1 MPRGSRVPGALRV
14 LMVSGCCAL
23 SLACG
28 RVDGKREVPPPAP
41 GEKVVLFVTT
51 ELKGTIEPCG
61 CNSDPMGDIARTAA
75 LVEEARRGGAA
86 VLVLDGGSLLYSQT
100 RIAPESAEQERLKAD
115 LVVDF
120 YGKTLEAAAIGLGPY
135 DLSMGAQAV
144 RPPRQA
150 ANLPAAA
157 GVATRP
163 PEIVQAGKVVVGVF
177 GVVSPDALAP
187 AGIRAGDP
195 VAAARDATA
204 DLRRR
209 GAGVVVALAHMT
221 RKDARDLARKVSGI
235 DFVVVGQNAPGSP
248 AKLVEAPEA
257 AGTAWLVQPAD
268 RGQVVSRIDIAVRG
282 SGARMV
288 DAIGE
293 ERAKV
298 ESADLEARAADLR
311 AELAKW
317 KSDPSADR
325 AFVGEKQK
333 ELSELEAERARLAAH
348 PLQIPEQGS
357 WFTLSQVRV
366 RRRLACDRAVVARKT
381 ELDRVTGRANLAAA
395 EKRGPPPAPA
405 AGAAHYVGDEECEG
419 CHQAAVAFWKQ
430 TVHARAWDILKEV
443 GKEAS
448 YDCVSCHVTG
458 WGEPGGSNLAHNQPL
473 RAVQCE
479 VCHGPGSLHV
489 DANGKEKKSSL
500 VRRTPEERCKGCHN
514 EDHSDTFQY
523 QAYLRDVLGPGH
535 GQAMRAELGD
545 GPTGHQLRS
554 AALAKAGRDVG
565 AGCPK

>member
-1 MPRGSRVPGALRV
+1 MPRGSRVPGALWV

-23 SLACG
+23 TLACG
-28 RVDGKREVPPPAP
+28 RVDGKREDPPPAP
-41 GEKVVLFVTT
+41 GEKVVLFITT

-86 VLVLDGGSLLYSQT
+86 ALVVDGGSLLFSQA

-120 YGKTLEAAAIGLGPY
+120 YGKTLKAAAIGLGPY

-163 PEIVQAGKVVVGVF
+163 PEIVQAGKVKVGVF

-187 AGIRAGDP
+187 AGVKAGDP

-235 DFVVVGQNAPGSP
+235 DFVIVGQNAPSSP

-268 RGQVVSRIDIAVRG
+268 RGQVVSRIDIA
-282 SGARMV
+282 
-288 DAIGE
+288 
-293 ERAKV
+293 
-298 ESADLEARAADLR
+298 ARAVDLR

-317 KSDPSADR
+317 KSDPGADR

-333 ELSELEAERARLAAH
+333 ELAELDGERARLAAH

-381 ELDRVTGRANLAAA
+381 ELDRVTGKANLAAA

-419 CHQAAVAFWKQ
+419 CHQAAAAFWKK
-430 TVHARAWDILKEV
+430 TVHARAWDILTEV

-479 VCHGPGSLHV
+479 VCHGPGSLHA